1 MSKKL
6 NVTDDDPPPVE
17 LDFLEEV
24 ALQLREEYRAAMKGR
39 HSKLDAV
46 VSTYMALQAER
57 ATWLLEEI
65 RDTLQKEGKR

>member
-6 NVTDDDPPPVE
+6 QQTTDDNPPPVE

-24 ALQLREEYRAAMKGR
+24 ALQLREEYRAAMRGR
-39 HSKLDAV
+39 HSRLDVV

-65 RDTLQKEGKR
+65 RDTLKESKR